1 MANQLSSFL
10 NGSMLV
16 IKIGKVQFA
25 YCQSLS
31 FSERMNIQ
39 PVGGMG
45 SYSYQNIEPLQY
57 SAGGSM
63 QILRYSKKMLDL
75 VTGQTPAQS
84 PANIGNMNAQND
96 GNSLLDSLHF
106 NPASILVSSTFDIE
120 VYDRRGVGADVT
132 ANTKKLMVIKDCRLT
147 NYSISFTPGQLLNES
162 VQYVCMGI
170 EDYASD
176 GTTKLQGR

>member
-45 SYSYQNIEPLQY
+45 SYSYQNLEPLQY
-57 SAGGSM
+57 SASGSM
-63 QILRYSKKMLDL
+63 QILRYSKALMDK
-75 VTGQTPAQS
+75 VATAENPNQR
-84 PANIGNMNAQND
+84 PANIGTPNAQND
-96 GNSLLDSLHF
+96 GNSLLDALHF
-106 NPASILVSSTFDIE
+106 NPAGLLISSTFDIE
-120 VYDRRGVGADVT
+120 VYDRRATD
-132 ANTKKLMVIKDCRLT
+132 AKQLLMVIKDCRLT
-147 NYSISFTPGQLLNES
+147 NYSISFTPGQLLNET
-162 VQYVCMGI
+162 VQYVCMGVQ
-170 EDYASD
+170 DYNAD
-176 GTTKLQGR
+176 GTTVLQGIK